1 MKKTIKLIDLDCG
14 HCAAK
19 IQSAVKKI
27 DGVTDVSVNFMN
39 QKMVLEAPDDKI
51 DAISGATITTNAVTN
66 AVDSALIYYQ
76 TELGGG
82 INE

>member
-1 MKKTIKLIDLDCG
+1 MIRSMPS
-14 HCAAK
+14 AAH
-19 IQSAVKKI
+19 
-27 DGVTDVSVNFMN
+27 
-39 QKMVLEAPDDKI
+39 
-51 DAISGATITTNAVTN
+51 TITTNAVTN